1 MAKRDYYEVL
11 GVSKSASSDDIKKS
25 YRKLAMQYHPDRNPG
40 DKTAE
45 EKFKEAAEA
54 YDVLSTPEKKA
65 RYDQYGHAGMGG
77 AAGFGGA
84 GMNMDD
90 IFSNFGDIFESMGFG
105 GFGGGRRGGG
115 GGRQVRKGSNLR
127 IKVKLTLE
135 EIAKG
140 VEKNIKVNK
149 FVGCETCHSTGSQNG
164 SFNTCNTCK
173 GSGYVRTVTNT
184 FIGQMQTT
192 SVCPSCAGE
201 GKTVAQKCR
210 SCFGEGIVRGE
221 EVIKINLPAGISEEM
236 ELRISGK
243 GNAAPRGGVNGDLLV
258 GVEEIEHD
266 LFARDGDNIFYEHY
280 ISFLDAVLGTSIE
293 IPTIDGKVKIKVDAG
308 TQSSKTIRLKSKGLP
323 SVNGYNKGDMLV
335 TLNVYIPQHLND
347 KEKKLLEQLRD
358 SENFKP
364 VPGKKEKSFFE
375 RMKEFIG

>member
-1 MAKRDYYEVL
+1 MAKRDYYEIL
-11 GVSKSASSDDIKKS
+11 GVSKSAGMDEIKKA
-25 YRKLAMQYHPDRNPG
+25 YRKQAMQYHPDRNPG
-40 DKTAE
+40 DKVAE

-65 RYDQYGHAGMGG
+65 RYDQFGHAGMGG
-77 AAGFGGA
+77 AGGFGGA

-105 GFGGGRRGGG
+105 GFGRSRGGG

-135 EIAKG
+135 EIANS

-149 FVGCETCHSTGSQNG
+149 YVGCETCNNTGSQNG
-164 SFNTCNTCK
+164 SFSTCHSCK

-192 SVCPSCAGE
+192 TTCPTCSGE
-201 GKTVAQKCR
+201 GKTISQKCKA
-210 SCFGEGIVRGE
+210 CYGEGIIRGE
-221 EVIKINLPAGISEEM
+221 EVIKINLPAGISEDM
-236 ELRISGK
+236 ELRVSGK
-243 GNAAPRGGVNGDLLV
+243 GNAAPRGGINGDLLV
-258 GVEEIEHD
+258 GVEEVEHE
-266 LFARDGDNIFYEHY
+266 LFSRDGDNIFYEHY
-280 ISFLDAVLGTSIE
+280 ISFIDAALGTSVE
-293 IPTIDGKVKIKVDAG
+293 IPTLDGKVRIKVDSG
-308 TQSSKTIRLKSKGLP
+308 TQSSKTIRLKNKGLP
-323 SVNGYNKGDMLV
+323 NVNGYNKGDMLV
-335 TLNVYIPQHLND
+335 TLNVWIPQHLND

-358 SENFKP
+358 SENLKP
-364 VPGKKEKSFFE
+364 IPGKKEKSFFE

>member
-11 GVSKSASSDDIKKS
+11 GVSKSASADDIKKS

-40 DKTAE
+40 DKASE

-65 RYDQYGHAGMGG
+65 RYDQFGHAGMGG

-90 IFSNFGDIFESMGFG
+90 IFSNFGDIFENMGFG

-127 IKVKLTLE
+127 VKVKLTLE

-140 VEKNIKVNK
+140 VEKNIKVSK
-149 FVGCETCHSTGSQNG
+149 FVGCETCNSTGSQNG
-164 SFNTCNTCK
+164 SFSTCSTCK
-173 GSGYVRTVTNT
+173 GSGHVRTVTNT

-192 SVCPSCAGE
+192 SVCPTCNGE

-210 SCFGEGIVRGE
+210 SCYGEGIVRGE
-221 EVIKINLPAGISEEM
+221 EVIKINLPAGISDEM
-236 ELRISGK
+236 ELRVSGK
-243 GNAAPRGGVNGDLLV
+243 GNAAPRGGINGDLLV

-266 LFARDGDNIFYEHY
+266 LFSRDGDNIFYEHY
-280 ISFLDAVLGTSIE
+280 ISFIDAVLGTSIE
-293 IPTIDGKVKIKVDAG
+293 IYTIDGKVKIKIDPG
-308 TQSSKTIRLKSKGLP
+308 TQSSKTIRLKGKGLP
-323 SVNGYNKGDMLV
+323 NVNGYNRGDMMV
-335 TLNVYIPQHLND
+335 TLNVWIPQHLSD
-347 KEKKLLEQLRD
+347 KEKKLLDQLRE

-364 VPGKKEKSFFE
+364 IPGKKAKGFFE

>member
-11 GVSKSASSDDIKKS
+11 GVSKSASTDDIKKS

-40 DKTAE
+40 DKASE

-54 YDVLSTPEKKA
+54 YDILSTPEKKA

-77 AAGFGGA
+77 ASGFGGA

-90 IFSNFGDIFESMGFG
+90 IFSNFGDIFENMGFG

-115 GGRQVRKGSNLR
+115 GGRPVRKGSNLR
-127 IKVKLTLE
+127 VKVKLTLE

-140 VEKNIKVNK
+140 AEKNIKVNK
-149 FVGCETCHSTGSQNG
+149 FVGCETCNSTGSQNG
-164 SFNTCNTCK
+164 SFSTCSTCK
-173 GSGYVRTVTNT
+173 GSGQIRTVTNT

-192 SVCPSCAGE
+192 SVCPTCSGE
-201 GKTVAQKCR
+201 GQTVAQKCR
-210 SCFGEGIVRGE
+210 SCFGEGITRGE
-221 EVIKINLPAGISEEM
+221 EVIKINLPAGISDEM
-236 ELRISGK
+236 ELRVAGK

-266 LFARDGDNIFYEHY
+266 LFSRDGDNIFYEYY
-280 ISFLDAVLGTSIE
+280 ISFIDAVLGTSIE
-293 IPTIDGKVKIKVDAG
+293 IYTIDGKVKIKIDPG
-308 TQSSKTIRLKSKGLP
+308 TQSSKTIRLKGKGLP
-323 SVNGYNKGDMLV
+323 NVNGYNRGDMMV
-335 TLNVYIPQHLND
+335 TLNVWIPQHLND
-347 KEKKLLEQLRD
+347 KEKKLLEQLRE

-364 VPGKKEKSFFE
+364 VPGKKAKNFFE